1 MPALSNSL
9 CLLALSY
16 VVHERDYSAKHDMGW
31 HSTAPHAG
39 HDTVR
44 HLMALRRAV
53 ELAKLNGAGVCVFV
67 LSATTVYAAQLI

>member
-16 VVHERDYSAKHDMGW
+16 VVHERDNSAKHDMGW

-53 ELAKLNGAGVCVFV
+53 ELANLNGACACVFV
-67 LSATTVYAAQLI
+67 ISAIRSGV